1 LISRSQPPL
10 RRSSL
15 SASCEVLTM
24 TPERPGPTPLG
35 RMVNCTE
42 PRRTGSPPRMW
53 YDLHHK
59 HSLAP
64 DVWPTSRSRAFPRRG
79 GLLVETG
86 FSDSRVIDAVRVLL
100 IVSSCFQNS
109 NGGGASST
117 SKSRG
122 GARKRS
128 MTDQCSPPPLRT

>member
-1 LISRSQPPL
+1 VRSPDERVPL
-10 RRSSL
+10 LECGTTFTTSIHWHQ
-15 SASCEVLTM
+15 M
-24 TPERPGPTPLG
+24 YGRPVG
-35 RMVNCTE
+35 RT
-42 PRRTGSPPRMW
+42 
-53 YDLHHK
+53 L
-59 HSLAP
+59 
-64 DVWPTSRSRAFPRRG
+64 FQRRG